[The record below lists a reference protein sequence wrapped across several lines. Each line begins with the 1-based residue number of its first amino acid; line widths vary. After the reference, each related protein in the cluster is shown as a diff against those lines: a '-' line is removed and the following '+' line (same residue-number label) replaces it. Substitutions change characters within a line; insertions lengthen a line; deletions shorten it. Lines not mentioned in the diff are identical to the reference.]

1 MNKRK
6 VALGPGA
13 ASLILIVVVLS
24 LCMMA
29 MLTQIGARNDYN
41 LCKRSAEMVQR
52 VYELNEQ
59 SERKLA
65 ELDSVL
71 VKAQKEAGEN
81 MEAYLEKV
89 ETLLPEGMSLDEE
102 QVTWTE
108 PLDNRN
114 LECVVQLLPPGEKE
128 RTKWISHK
136 LLVEE
141 PEDDWEW

>member
-1 MNKRK
+1 MKRK

-29 MLTQIGARNDYN
+29 MLTQIGARNDFN

-89 ETLLPEGMSLDEE
+89 EALLPEGMSLDEE
-102 QVTWTE
+102 QVIWTE

-114 LECVVQLLPPGEKE
+114 LECIVQLLPPGEKE

-136 LLVEE
+136 LLVDE
-141 PEDDWEW
+141 PEEDWEW

>member
-29 MLTQIGARNDYN
+29 MLTQISARNDYN
-41 LCKRSAEMVQR
+41 LCTRSAEMVQR
-52 VYELNEQ
+52 VYELNAK

-65 ELDSVL
+65 ELDAL
-71 VKAQKEAGEN
+71 LANAQKDAGDTD
-81 MEAYLEKV
+81 AYLARVGEI
-89 ETLLPEGMSLDEE
+89 LPEGMTMEGDLI
-102 QVTWTE
+102 TWTE
-108 PLDNRN
+108 PLDNRT
-114 LECVVQLLPPGEKE
+114 LQCIVKLLPPGETQ
-128 RTKWISHK
+128 RTEWISHK
-136 LLVEE
+136 LAVDE

>member
-13 ASLILIVVVLS
+13 ASLILIIVVLS

-29 MLTQIGARNDYN
+29 MLTQISARNDYN
-41 LCKRSAEMVQR
+41 LCARSAEMVQR
-52 VYELNEQ
+52 VYELNAR

-65 ELDSVL
+65 ELDAL
-71 VKAQKEAGEN
+71 LAAAQKDAGN
-81 MEAYLEKV
+81 MEAYLAKV
-89 ETLLPEGMSLDEE
+89 EELLPEGMTLEE
-102 QVTWTE
+102 DQVTWTE

-114 LECVVQLLPPGEKE
+114 LECIVLLLPPGEKQ
-128 RTKWISHK
+128 RARWISHK
-136 LLVEE
+136 LMVEE

>member
-1 MNKRK
+1 MKRK

-65 ELDSVL
+65 ELDAL
-71 VKAQKEAGEN
+71 LIKAQKEAGKD

-89 ETLLPEGMSLDEE
+89 EDLLPEGMSLDEE
-102 QVTWTE
+102 QITWTE

-114 LECVVQLLPPGEKE
+114 LECIVQLLLPGEKE
-128 RTKWISHK
+128 RTKWVSHK

-141 PEDDWEW
+141 PEEDWEW

>member
-1 MNKRK
+1 MKRK

-13 ASLILIVVVLS
+13 ASLILIVVILS

-41 LCKRSAEMVQR
+41 LCRRSAEMVQR
-52 VYELNEQ
+52 VYELNSQ

-65 ELDSVL
+65 ELDALL
-71 VKAQKEAGEN
+71 VKANQEAGSS
-81 MEAYLEKV
+81 MEIYLKKV
-89 ETLLPEGMSLDEE
+89 EELLPEDMSLEGE

-108 PLDNRN
+108 PMENRY
-114 LECVVQLLPPGEKE
+114 LECVVKLLPPGEKQ

-136 LLVEE
+136 MQVNE

>member
-1 MNKRK
+1 MKRK

-52 VYELNEQ
+52 VYELNAQ
-59 SERKLA
+59 SEQKLA
-65 ELDSVL
+65 ELDAVL
-71 VKAQKEAGEN
+71 VKAQQEAGSDQT
-81 MEAYLEKV
+81 AYLEKV
-89 ETLLPEGMSLDEE
+89 ETLLPEGMSLEE
-102 QVTWTE
+102 DRVTWTE
-108 PLDNRN
+108 PMDNRN
-114 LECVVQLLPPGEKE
+114 LECIVQLLPPGEKE

-136 LLVEE
+136 LRVEE
-141 PEDDWEW
+141 PEEDWEW

>member
-1 MNKRK
+1 MNRK

-29 MLTQIGARNDYN
+29 MLTQIGARNDFN
-41 LCKRSAEMVQR
+41 LCRRSAEMVQR

-65 ELDSVL
+65 ELDALL
-71 VKAQKEAGEN
+71 VKAQKEAGTDK
-81 MEAYLEKV
+81 EAYLAKV
-89 ETLLPEGMSLDEE
+89 EELLPEGMSLDEE

-114 LECVVQLLPPGEKE
+114 LECIVQLLPPGEKE

>member
-13 ASLILIVVVLS
+13 ASLILIVVALS

-29 MLTQIGARNDYN
+29 MLTQITARNDYN
-41 LCKRSAEMVQR
+41 LCSRSAEMVQR
-52 VYELNEQ
+52 VYELNSE
-59 SERKLA
+59 SERRLS

-71 VKAQKEAGEN
+71 FSAQQETTDQ
-81 MEAYLEKV
+81 EAYLARVAKS
-89 ETLLPEGMSLDEE
+89 LPEGMTLEGD
-102 QVTWTE
+102 QVSWTE

-114 LECVVQLLPPGEKE
+114 LQCVVRLLPRGEKQ
-128 RTKWISHK
+128 RTQWVSHK
-136 LLVEE
+136 LVVDE

>member
-13 ASLILIVVVLS
+13 ASLILIIVVLS

-29 MLTQIGARNDYN
+29 MLTQISARNDYN
-41 LCKRSAEMVQR
+41 LCARSAEMVQR
-52 VYELNEQ
+52 VYELNAR

-65 ELDSVL
+65 ELDAL
-71 VKAQKEAGEN
+71 LAAAQKDAGN
-81 MEAYLEKV
+81 MEAYLAKV
-89 ETLLPEGMSLDEE
+89 EELLPEGMTLEE
-102 QVTWTE
+102 DRVTWTE

-114 LECVVQLLPPGEKE
+114 LECIVLLLPPGEKQ
-128 RTKWISHK
+128 RARWISHK
-136 LLVEE
+136 LMVEE

>member
-6 VALGPGA
+6 IALGPGA

-29 MLTQIGARNDYN
+29 MLTQISARNDYN
-41 LCKRSAEMVQR
+41 LCTRSAEMVQR
-52 VYELNEQ
+52 VYELNAQ
-59 SERKLA
+59 SEQKLA
-65 ELDSVL
+65 ELDALL
-71 VKAQKEAGEN
+71 VTAQKDAAD
-81 MEAYLEKV
+81 MDAYLEKV
-89 ETLLPEGMSLDEE
+89 QSLLPEDMTLEE
-102 QVTWTE
+102 DKITWTE

-114 LECVVQLLPPGEKE
+114 LECIVQLLPPGEKQ

-136 LLVEE
+136 LIVDE

>member
-1 MNKRK
+1 MKRK

-65 ELDSVL
+65 ELDALL
-71 VKAQKEAGEN
+71 VKAQKEAGES

-89 ETLLPEGMSLDEE
+89 EDLLPEGMSLDEE

-114 LECVVQLLPPGEKE
+114 LECIVQLLPPGEKE
-128 RTKWISHK
+128 RTKWVSHK

>member
-1 MNKRK
+1 MKRK

-52 VYELNEQ
+52 VYELNAQ
-59 SERKLA
+59 SEQKLA
-65 ELDSVL
+65 ELDAIMVT
-71 VKAQKEAGEN
+71 AGKDAGD
-81 MEAYLEKV
+81 MEAYLAKVKEK
-89 ETLLPEGMSLDEE
+89 LPEDMSIDEDK
-102 QVTWTE
+102 VSWTE

-114 LECVVQLLPPGEKE
+114 LQCIVQLLPPGE
-128 RTKWISHK
+128 
-136 LLVEE
+136 
-141 PEDDWEW
+141 

>member
-1 MNKRK
+1 MKRK

-29 MLTQIGARNDYN
+29 MLTQIGARNDFN
-41 LCKRSAEMVQR
+41 LCRRSAEMVQR

-59 SERKLA
+59 SEKKLA
-65 ELDSVL
+65 ELDAQL
-71 VKAQKEAGEN
+71 VKAQKEAGTDK
-81 MEAYLEKV
+81 EAYLAKV
-89 ETLLPEGMSLDEE
+89 EELLPEGMSLDEE

-114 LECVVQLLPPGEKE
+114 LECIVQLLPPGEKE

>member
-13 ASLILIVVVLS
+13 ASLILIIVVLS

-29 MLTQIGARNDYN
+29 MLTQISARNDYN
-41 LCKRSAEMVQR
+41 LCARSAEMVQR
-52 VYELNEQ
+52 VYELNAQ

-65 ELDSVL
+65 ELDAL
-71 VKAQKEAGEN
+71 LAAAQKDAGN
-81 MEAYLEKV
+81 MEAYLAKV
-89 ETLLPEGMSLDEE
+89 EELLPEGMTLEE
-102 QVTWTE
+102 DRVTWTE

-114 LECVVQLLPPGEKE
+114 LECIVQLLPPGEKQ
-128 RTKWISHK
+128 RIRWISHK
-136 LLVEE
+136 LMVEE

>member
-1 MNKRK
+1 MKRK

-65 ELDSVL
+65 ELDTL
-71 VKAQKEAGEN
+71 LIKAQKEAGEN

-89 ETLLPEGMSLDEE
+89 GTLLPEGMSLDEE

-114 LECVVQLLPPGEKE
+114 LECIVQLLPPGEKQ

-136 LLVEE
+136 LVVDE

>member
-1 MNKRK
+1 MKRK

-29 MLTQIGARNDYN
+29 MLTQIGARNDFN
-41 LCKRSAEMVQR
+41 LCRRSAEMVQR

-65 ELDSVL
+65 ELDALL
-71 VKAQKEAGEN
+71 VKAQKEAGTDK
-81 MEAYLEKV
+81 EAYLAKV
-89 ETLLPEGMSLDEE
+89 EELLPEGMSLDEE

-114 LECVVQLLPPGEKE
+114 LECIVQLLPPGEKQ

-141 PEDDWEW
+141 PEEDWEW

>member
-1 MNKRK
+1 MKRK

-65 ELDSVL
+65 ELDTL
-71 VKAQKEAGEN
+71 LIKAQKEAGEN

-89 ETLLPEGMSLDEE
+89 GTLLPEGMSLDEE

-114 LECVVQLLPPGEKE
+114 LECIVQLLPPGEKE
-128 RTKWISHK
+128 RMKWVSHK
-136 LLVEE
+136 LLVDE
-141 PEDDWEW
+141 PEEDWEW